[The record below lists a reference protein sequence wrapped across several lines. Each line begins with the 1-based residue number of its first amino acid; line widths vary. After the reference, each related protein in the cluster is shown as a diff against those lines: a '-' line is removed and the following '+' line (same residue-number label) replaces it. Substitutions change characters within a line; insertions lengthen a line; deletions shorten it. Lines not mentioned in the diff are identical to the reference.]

1 MEQRFDVLKR
11 LLESSRY
18 LVVLGVVSSLA
29 ASAGA
34 FLWGTWK
41 TGLLLWTLATSGAD
55 VPLLAVRLIELM
67 DKFLIATG
75 LYIFA
80 VGLYDLFLGE
90 LNLPKWL
97 DVHNLHDIKTRISSI
112 LVLVMAIVFV
122 ERLVQ
127 WEKPMETLAFG
138 AAIALVTMALLAF
151 NRYSEKSA

>member
-1 MEQRFDVLKR
+1 MLKR

-41 TGLLLWTLATSGAD
+41 TGLLLWNIAISGGD
-55 VPLLAVRLIELM
+55 LPHLAVRLIELM

-90 LNLPKWL
+90 LDLPQWL

-127 WEKPMETLAFG
+127 WEQPMETLAFG
-138 AAIALVTMALLAF
+138 AAIALVSLALLAF
-151 NRYSEKSA
+151 NRYSEKAA

>member
-1 MEQRFDVLKR
+1 MLKR
-11 LLESSRY
+11 LLESSRH
-18 LVVLGVVSSLA
+18 LVVLGVISSLA

-41 TGLLLWTLATSGAD
+41 TGLLLWTLAVSGGD
-55 VPLLAVRLIELM
+55 LPLLPVRLIELM

-127 WEKPMETLAFG
+127 WEKPNETLAYG

-151 NRYSEKSA
+151 NRYSEKSS

>member
-1 MEQRFDVLKR
+1 MLKR

-18 LVVLGVVSSLA
+18 LVVLGVISSLA

-41 TGLLLWTLATSGAD
+41 TGLLLWTLAFSGGD
-55 VPLLAVRLIELM
+55 LPLLAVRMIELM

-97 DVHNLHDIKTRISSI
+97 DVHNLHDIKTRITSI

-122 ERLVQ
+122 EHLVEWKQ
-127 WEKPMETLAFG
+127 PMETLAYG
-138 AAIALVTMALLAF
+138 AAIALVTLALLGF

>member
-1 MEQRFDVLKR
+1 VLKR
-11 LLESSRY
+11 LLESSRH

-41 TGLLLWTLATSGAD
+41 TALLLWTLATSGAD

-151 NRYSEKSA
+151 SRYSEKSA

>member
-1 MEQRFDVLKR
+1 MLKR
-11 LLESSRY
+11 LLEASRY
-18 LVVLGVVSSLA
+18 LVVLGVASSLA

-41 TGLLLWTLATSGAD
+41 TGLLLWSLAINRGD
-55 VPLLAVRLIELM
+55 LPHLAVRLIELM

-97 DVHNLHDIKTRISSI
+97 DVHDLHDIKARISSI

-122 ERLVQ
+122 EHLVE
-127 WEKPMETLAFG
+127 WEKPMETLALG
-138 AAIALVTMALLAF
+138 AAIALVILALLAF
-151 NRYSEKSA
+151 NRLSEKSA

>member
-1 MEQRFDVLKR
+1 VLKR
-11 LLESSRY
+11 LLESFRY
-18 LVVLGVVSSLA
+18 MIVLGVVSSLA
-29 ASAGA
+29 ASAAA

-41 TGLLLWTLATSGAD
+41 TGLLLWNIAASRGDL
-55 VPLLAVRLIELM
+55 PHLAVRLIELM

-90 LNLPKWL
+90 LDLPKWL

-127 WEKPMETLAFG
+127 WEQPMETLAFG
-138 AAIALVTMALLAF
+138 AAIALVSLSLLVF
-151 NRYSEKSA
+151 NRYSEKSS

>member
-1 MEQRFDVLKR
+1 MLKR

-18 LVVLGVVSSLA
+18 LVMFGVVSSLA
-29 ASAGA
+29 ASTGA

-41 TGLLLWTLATSGAD
+41 TGLLLWAIVASGGD
-55 VPLLAVRLIELM
+55 LPLLAVRLIELM

-80 VGLYDLFLGE
+80 AGLYDLFLGE
-90 LNLPKWL
+90 LDLPKWL

-112 LVLVMAIVFV
+112 LVMVMAIVFV

-127 WEKPMETLAFG
+127 WEKPAETFMFG
-138 AAIALVTMALLAF
+138 AAITLVSLALLAF
-151 NRYSEKSA
+151 NRYSEKAS

>member
-1 MEQRFDVLKR
+1 MLKR

>member
-1 MEQRFDVLKR
+1 MFKR

-18 LVVLGVVSSLA
+18 LVVFGVVSTLA

-41 TGLLLWTLATSGAD
+41 TGLLLWNLALSGGD
-55 VPLLAVRLIELM
+55 QPHLAVRLIELM

-90 LNLPKWL
+90 LDLPKWM
-97 DVHNLHDIKTRISSI
+97 DVHSLHDIKSRITSI
-112 LVLVMAIVFV
+112 LVLFMAIVFV
-122 ERLVQ
+122 EHLAE
-127 WEKPMETLAFG
+127 WEKPMETLALG
-138 AAIALVTMALLAF
+138 AAISVVTLALLVF
-151 NRYSEKSA
+151 NRYSEKAQ

>member
-1 MEQRFDVLKR
+1 MKR

-41 TGLLLWTLATSGAD
+41 TGLLLWNIVASGGD
-55 VPLLAVRLIELM
+55 MPLLAVRLIELM

-90 LNLPKWL
+90 LDLPKWL
-97 DVHNLHDIKTRISSI
+97 DVQNLHDIKTLISSI

-127 WEKPMETLAFG
+127 WEHPTETFTFG
-138 AAIALVTMALLAF
+138 AAITLVSLALLAF
-151 NRYSEKSA
+151 NRFSEKSV

>member
-1 MEQRFDVLKR
+1 MLKR
-11 LLESSRY
+11 LLESSRH

-41 TGLLLWTLATSGAD
+41 TGLLLWNLAASRAD

-122 ERLVQ
+122 ERLVE

-151 NRYSEKSA
+151 NRFSEKSA

>member
-1 MEQRFDVLKR
+1 MLKR

-75 LYIFA
+75 LYIFS

>member
-1 MEQRFDVLKR
+1 MLKR
-11 LLESSRY
+11 LLEASRY
-18 LVVLGVVSSLA
+18 LVVLGVASSLA

-41 TGLLLWTLATSGAD
+41 TGLLLWSLAINRGD
-55 VPLLAVRLIELM
+55 LPHLAVRLIELM

-97 DVHNLHDIKTRISSI
+97 DVHDLHDIKARISSI

-122 ERLVQ
+122 EHLVE
-127 WEKPMETLAFG
+127 WEKPMETLALG

-151 NRYSEKSA
+151 NRLSEKST

>member
-1 MEQRFDVLKR
+1 MLKR
-11 LLESSRY
+11 TLESSRY
-18 LVVLGVVSSLA
+18 LVVLGVVSSLV

-41 TGLLLWTLATSGAD
+41 TGLLLWSLAISGGD
-55 VPLLAVRLIELM
+55 QPLLAVRLIELM

-97 DVHNLHDIKTRISSI
+97 DVHTLHDIKARISSI

-122 ERLVQ
+122 EHLVQ
-127 WEKPMETLAFG
+127 WEKPYETLALG
-138 AAIALVTMALLAF
+138 AAIALVTTALLVF
-151 NRYSEKSA
+151 NRYSERSA

>member
-1 MEQRFDVLKR
+1 VLKR

-75 LYIFA
+75 LYIFS